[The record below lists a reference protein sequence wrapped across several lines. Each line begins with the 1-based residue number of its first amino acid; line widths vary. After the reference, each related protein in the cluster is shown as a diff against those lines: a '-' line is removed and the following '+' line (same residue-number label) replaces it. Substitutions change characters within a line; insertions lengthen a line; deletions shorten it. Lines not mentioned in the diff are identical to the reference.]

1 MAKATNLAG
10 LRRGGCQRRPV
21 PLALSTFRTTGP
33 PQLVI
38 EEASPRNERPLP
50 ASEETSMSSKDPD
63 KSEQKPVPDIPQRL
77 SDLPPNVV
85 SDEEG
90 KFVKGGPHG
99 PSWQKP
105 LT

>member
-1 MAKATNLAG
+1 MPSAAG
-10 LRRGGCQRRPV
+10 TSG
-21 PLALSTFRTTGP
+21 AIYFRTTGS

-38 EEASPRNERPLP
+38 EEASLRNARPLP

-63 KSEQKPVPDIPQRL
+63 KSEQKPVPETPGRL
-77 SDLPPNVV
+77 SDLPPKVV

-90 KFVKGGPHG
+90 KFVKGGPTGH
-99 PSWQKP
+99 PWQKP